1 MYLYIYTH
9 IYLCMYINI
18 HIYIVLRTYMYIC
31 MYVYIVYICRN
42 MKIFELCII
51 TVIVIEVYLE
61 TFVDMFEE
69 RGHIDNLYTC
79 IYTV

>member
-1 MYLYIYTH
+1 
-9 IYLCMYINI
+9 
-18 HIYIVLRTYMYIC
+18 MYIC

-61 TFVDMFEE
+61 TFVDTFEE